1 MIYIYIYIHIYIY
14 IYILLPEQRLT
25 GKISQKTWSSWLPNS
40 SLLFIASIYESQNHK
55 YCKAETYI

>member
-1 MIYIYIYIHIYIY
+1 MIY

-40 SLLFIASIYESQNHK
+40 SLQVYMNHK
-55 YCKAETYI
+55 IINTARQKLIYNNKVLIFSA